1 MRERTIE
8 RYLHEQVTATGGTT
22 RKFKG
27 RINDLD
33 RVVIFKGTPAR
44 VHFVELKATGKR
56 PRPGQQRELTRLFEL
71 GCFVSVLASKYDV
84 DRFVMLFK

>member
-8 RYLHEQVTATGGTT
+8 RYLHQQVELVGGTT

-27 RINDLD
+27 RVNDPD

-56 PRPGQQRELTRLFEL
+56 PRPGQARELERLFKL
-71 GCFVSVLASKYDV
+71 GCFVSVLDSKQDV
-84 DRFVMLFK
+84 DRFVRLFK